1 MSDEPTK
8 NIEEKY
14 DTKPTIETVLE
25 RINALGEE
33 LRSEMHAGFAQVEK
47 RFDEADARFDGLDR
61 RLTLV
66 EDKISVLNEDVL
78 ELRADVRGLKSS
90 LKVHEPR

>member
-25 RINALGEE
+25 RINTLGEE
-33 LRSEMHAGFAQVEK
+33 LRGEMRAGFAQMDGRLKKVE
-47 RFDEADARFDGLDR
+47 G
-61 RLTLV
+61 
-66 EDKISVLNEDVL
+66 KISVLNEDVL
-78 ELRADVRGLKSS
+78 ELRSDVRELKNS

>member
-14 DTKPTIETVLE
+14 DTRPTIETVLE

-33 LRSEMHAGFAQVEK
+33 LRSEMRDGFAQINVRLKKVEN
-47 RFDEADARFDGLDR
+47 
-61 RLTLV
+61 
-66 EDKISVLNEDVL
+66 KISLLNEDVL
-78 ELRADVRGLKSS
+78 ELRSDIKELNNS
-90 LKVHEPR
+90 LKVHEPS

>member
-14 DTKPTIETVLE
+14 DTRPTIETVLE
-25 RINALGEE
+25 RIEE
-33 LRSEMHAGFAQVEK
+33 LRGEMRAGFAQMDGRLKKVEH
-47 RFDEADARFDGLDR
+47 
-61 RLTLV
+61 
-66 EDKISVLNEDVL
+66 KISLLNEDVL
-78 ELRADVRGLKSS
+78 ELRSDMRELKNA

>member
-14 DTKPTIETVLE
+14 DTRPTMETVLE
-25 RINALGEE
+25 RIEE
-33 LRSEMHAGFAQVEK
+33 LRGETRAGFEQVNT
-47 RFDEADARFDGLDR
+47 RLDVMDG
-61 RLTLV
+61 RLKKV
-66 EDKISVLNEDVL
+66 EHKISLLNEDVL
-78 ELRADVRGLKSS
+78 ELRSDMRELKNA

>member
-1 MSDEPTK
+1 MSDDATK

-25 RINALGEE
+25 RIEE
-33 LRSEMHAGFAQVEK
+33 LRGEMRDGFAQV
-47 RFDEADARFDGLDR
+47 DG
-61 RLTLV
+61 RLKKV
-66 EDKISVLNEDVL
+66 EHKISLLNEDVL
-78 ELRADVRGLKSS
+78 ELRSDMRELKNA

>member
-1 MSDEPTK
+1 MSDDPTK

-33 LRSEMHAGFAQVEK
+33 MRAGFKQVNT
-47 RFDEADARFDGLDR
+47 RLDVMDG
-61 RLTLV
+61 RLKKV
-66 EDKISVLNEDVL
+66 EHKISLLNEDVL
-78 ELRADVRGLKSS
+78 ELRSDMRELKNS

>member
-33 LRSEMHAGFAQVEK
+33 LRSEMRAGFAQVEK
-47 RFDEADARFDGLDR
+47 RFDEADARFDGLEK
-61 RLTLV
+61 RLKKV
-66 EDKISVLNEDVL
+66 EHKISLLNEDVL
-78 ELRADVRGLKSS
+78 ELRSDMRELKNS
-90 LKVHEPR
+90 LQVHEPS

>member
-14 DTKPTIETVLE
+14 DTRPTIETVLE
-25 RINALGEE
+25 RLDVVAHGLIP
-33 LRSEMHAGFAQVEK
+33 LRDEMRDGFVQIDTRLKKVEN
-47 RFDEADARFDGLDR
+47 
-61 RLTLV
+61 
-66 EDKISVLNEDVL
+66 KISVLNEDVL
-78 ELRADVRGLKSS
+78 ELRSDVRELKNS

>member
-14 DTKPTIETVLE
+14 ETKPTIETVLE
-25 RINALGEE
+25 RINAVALALEGFREE
-33 LRSEMHAGFAQVEK
+33 MRAGFAQMDG
-47 RFDEADARFDGLDR
+47 RFKKMEH
-61 RLTLV
+61 
-66 EDKISVLNEDVL
+66 KISLLNEDML
-78 ELRADVRGLKSS
+78 ELRADMRELKIA